1 MLVKTESP
9 FSFNLNFTPTMG
21 CTMYTKRCRRKRG
34 VRKPQSENRH
44 YQIFP
49 TGWLVVVIASF

>member
-21 CTMYTKRCRRKRG
+21 CTTVLAEEGSPNTAIR
-34 VRKPQSENRH
+34 
-44 YQIFP
+44 
-49 TGWLVVVIASF
+49 T